1 MIGQF
6 MIRSV
11 FFSILMLVFLGGLS
25 SQDNAW
31 GLLMLTETEKQFDPI
46 LGMEIDVPNIHPA
59 AKKLNG
65 EQVQLEGFIIPLKG
79 KKNQSHFMF
88 SAFPIN
94 MCYFCGRAG
103 PESVIEV
110 FMEDGNTLPFTEKK
124 IWLQGTL
131 QINENDPQSNLYT
144 LNYAKEI

>member
-1 MIGQF
+1 MV
-6 MIRSV
+6 RRV
-11 FFSILMLVFLGGLS
+11 FFLIMMLWCLEGLS
-25 SQDNAW
+25 AQQNAW
-31 GLLMLTETEKQFDPI
+31 SLLMLTETEKQFDPT

-59 AKKLNG
+59 AKKLDG

-79 KKNQSHFMF
+79 KKDQSHFMF

-110 FMEDGNTLPFTEKK
+110 FMKDGNTLPFTEKK

-131 QINENDPQSNLYT
+131 RINEKDPQSNLYT
-144 LNYAKEI
+144 LNYAKKI